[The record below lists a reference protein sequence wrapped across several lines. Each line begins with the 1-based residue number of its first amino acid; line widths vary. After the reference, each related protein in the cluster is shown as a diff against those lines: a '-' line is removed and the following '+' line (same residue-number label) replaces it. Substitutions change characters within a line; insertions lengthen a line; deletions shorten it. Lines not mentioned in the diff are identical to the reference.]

1 MLQMTSAAFLGRAL
15 VIGGLILSAGAVQET
30 RQATG
35 VKVGE
40 VMPHSAIVWM
50 RITEHTFRNRTG
62 MDLREKGGNVTVPE
76 GVAVAALEGAAPGAP
91 GRIRLRYGEREDL
104 RGAAS
109 TPWIEVTAETDYAHQ
124 FHIEDL
130 QPDTRYYYAAD
141 TAGPSGSPR
150 HGSLRGSFRTAPLP
164 ERAADV
170 TFTVVTG
177 MMYAD
182 LDHSDG
188 FNIYESM
195 LQLDPDFLVATGDTV
210 YYDNESPRV
219 TDVALARYHWDR
231 MYSLPR
237 HIAFHLRVPGY
248 WEKDDHDVYSD
259 DSYPGMVSERMGD
272 FTFEQGQRIF
282 VQEVPAGERPYR
294 RIRWG
299 KRLEVWLVEGRDF
312 RSPNPEPDGPDK
324 TILGQEQKA
333 WLKRTLLESDADW
346 KVLVSPTPIV
356 GPDRTNKADNHA
368 NTAFAHEGDEMRNW
382 FQENLPD
389 NFFIACGDRHWQYH
403 SVDPRTGVHEF
414 SSGPASDEH
423 AAGTP
428 GEDELYHRYHAVR
441 GGYLSVSVSAE
452 GIAFR
457 HHDVHGNVVYE
468 YERAVNSADPGAPR

>member
-170 TFTVVTG
+170 TFTVITG

-324 TILGQEQKA
+324 TIWGQEQKA